1 MQAKKT
7 KSRKDK
13 NGTKEAIVPA
23 VLWCRIAK
31 DGTHVL
37 ARVGGSGSSLE
48 LISFWTISRYFP
60 HMEKLW
66 KKKTKD
72 SQGCTISKYWPYME
86 KMWKTVSVG
95 QFFRYWPYMEKMS
108 KETANK
114 QY

>member
-1 MQAKKT
+1 
-7 KSRKDK
+7 
-13 NGTKEAIVPA
+13 
-23 VLWCRIAK
+23 
-31 DGTHVL
+31 
-37 ARVGGSGSSLE
+37 
-48 LISFWTISRYFP
+48 
-60 HMEKLW
+60 MEKLW